1 MTCARCA
8 IETPRLTLT
17 QRYCPP
23 CGREVAALIE
33 RDTERRRPRFER
45 AKDMTGAAR

>member
-23 CGREVAALIE
+23 CGREVAALIKS
-33 RDTERRRPRFER
+33 DAERRQPRFER
-45 AKDMTGAAR
+45 PKDLTGALR